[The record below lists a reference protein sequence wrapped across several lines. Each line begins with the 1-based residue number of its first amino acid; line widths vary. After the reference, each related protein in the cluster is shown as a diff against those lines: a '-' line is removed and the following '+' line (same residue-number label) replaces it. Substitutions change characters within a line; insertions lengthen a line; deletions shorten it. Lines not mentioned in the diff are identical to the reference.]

1 MTNEKKDK
9 IKQLRNYLSTMDDA
23 QRQEL
28 ASKVGIVSIDG
39 HSFSITNQCLMAFQN
54 PDVTIVGGFNQ
65 FKQAGRMVK
74 KGEHGMVIFYPSAR
88 KNEETGEDDINFYC
102 GTVFDIS
109 QTQLMAEKESVNFNQ
124 VPQLA

>member
-1 MTNEKKDK
+1 MNQEKKDK
-9 IKQLRNYLSTMDDA
+9 IKQLRNYLSTLDNE

-28 ASKVGIVSIDG
+28 ANKVGIVSIDNG
-39 HSFSITNQCLMAFQN
+39 HPFSTTNQCLMAFQN

-65 FKQAGRMVK
+65 FKQVGRMVK

-88 KNEETGEDDINFYC
+88 KNEETGEDDVNFYC

-109 QTQLMAEKESVNFNQ
+109 QTQPAEKESVKL